1 MVKSLLLLGLPL
13 LENEKRK
20 CDRDVKGGTASFKIS
35 TSAAKKVKR
44 KEPLL
49 EIEKK
54 AHDGAVKG
62 GKSLC
67 ISRQSHFWCIKGETE
82 DI

>member
-1 MVKSLLLLGLPL
+1 MVKSLLLLGLLL

-35 TSAAKKVKR
+35 TSAAEKVKR

-54 AHDGAVKG
+54 AHDVGWSCKG
-62 GKSLC
+62 
-67 ISRQSHFWCIKGETE
+67 RQIFMHIKT
-82 DI
+82 IPFLVYKRRN